1 MFAVTFAVGSGL
13 AGLGGALGAELL
25 GQIPLEPAVAHG
37 GDVGEPIEIDGSS
50 AAARVF
56 ADIAK
61 YIESTTV
68 SVSELSG
75 CSARD
80 ENVVAVS
87 VRSQSR

>member
-1 MFAVTFAVGSGL
+1 MLFRSPNDI
-13 AGLGGALGAELL
+13 GAELL

-37 GDVGEPIEIDGSS
+37 GDVGEPIAIDGSS

-68 SVSELSG
+68 SVTELSG
-75 CSARD
+75 CSTRD